1 MEELCRKLVE
11 VGRVSDRMMAVV
23 LVFED
28 VLRLTSLYAQQSR
41 SMEEKYSFY
50 NELKNMWNIHSLN
63 DFIVC

>member
-11 VGRVSDRMMAVV
+11 VGRVSDGMMAVV

-50 NELKNMWNIHSLN
+50 NELKNMWNMHSLN